1 MFFEYFEDVRRRSP
15 EARKAYA
22 ISFASIITGIIVFIW
37 LVTLFLGHGGEL
49 LNKDNGNVDKDKPS
63 SIKDSTKMFNSSNMF
78 LKDDMESIKIPK
90 KNNLNYDTYEINQS
104 SSSIVVS
111 GMSTTSTSSTTNT
124 KQK

>member
-1 MFFEYFEDVRRRSP
+1 MFFEYFEDVRKRSP

-22 ISFASIITGIIVFIW
+22 VSFASIATGIIVFIW

-49 LNKDNGNVDKDKPS
+49 LNKNNNDGKDGHT

-78 LKDDMESIKIPK
+78 LKDDMEDIKIPK
-90 KNNLNYDTYEINQS
+90 KNNLNYDTYDINQS
-104 SSSIVVS
+104 SASIVANGV
-111 GMSTTSTSSTTNT
+111 STTSTSSATNT